1 MKLQWLNWSR
11 VRWLSYWVMLS
22 TMGMA
27 TPSFAVPSCSIESV
41 VGVNFGAYD
50 VFNSAPNDSTGSIT
64 YRCTEVAPGTIT
76 IDISQ
81 GNSGSFATRQMRQ
94 GSDSL
99 NYNFYLDPT
108 RTTVWGDGS
117 SGTSQ
122 YGPVAPGENVSTS
135 IPVYGRIP
143 AQQTSVPVGNY
154 SDTVSITINF

>member
-1 MKLQWLNWSR
+1 MNWSR
-11 VRWLSYWVMLS
+11 VRWLSCWLIFS
-22 TMGMA
+22 TVGIA
-27 TPSFAVPSCSIESV
+27 TPGFAVPSCSIEST

-50 VFNSAPNDSTGSIT
+50 VFNSAHNDSTGSIT

-108 RTTVWGDGS
+108 RTTIWGDGS
-117 SGTSQ
+117 GGTSQ
-122 YGPVAPGENVSTS
+122 YGPVAPAENVSTS